1 MNRSM
6 RKMGDKVNAAVQNLT
21 HQPQQKMTMQF
32 KLAMMFFV
40 VMLISGVISVGL
52 LMMIFKPVMKENAVN
67 QMTAF
72 ATSAKQMEEKGYK
85 LEERI
90 SVLNTPAYDIEMLKK
105 GDKRIEACKEEL
117 DKNGLYVDTEGIVP
131 RAEMITVICGEYVRV
146 SNFNSDNVYLV
157 VNFVTIVA
165 FLSSILLG
173 TIITTF
179 VGRQMLQPI
188 HDLSMATS
196 EVARGN
202 FAVRVQ
208 ETGADEYG
216 TLQRNFNKMAQEL
229 SGIETL
235 RGDFISN
242 VSHEFKTPLA
252 SIQGFAKLLQTD
264 DLSPED
270 RAEYTQ
276 IIIDET
282 SRLSK
287 LSSNILNLTRLENQ
301 TTIGKKKRFRID
313 EQIRKIILMLE
324 PEWSKKNIDLDIS
337 LEDIL
342 YVGNEDLMGQI
353 WQNIINNA
361 IKFTPE
367 GGEIKVN
374 LFRGG
379 TGIVVK
385 IWDNGPQ
392 IPADKKD
399 KIFEKFYQGDRSRA
413 TEGNGLGLALVKRI
427 VDLSD
432 GKISVDNPYE
442 GGVCFMVELPYQ
454 TEGMMS

>member
-1 MNRSM
+1 MKRQVKNT
-6 RKMGDKVNAAVQNLT
+6 VNKAVQNLK
-21 HQPQQKMTMQF
+21 HPQTQRMTMQF
-32 KLAMMFFV
+32 KLAMMFFI
-40 VMLISGVISVGL
+40 VMFISASISVSVL
-52 LMMIFKPVMKENAVN
+52 LLIFSPIMRENSKTQLVSFAN
-67 QMTAF
+67 S
-72 ATSAKQMEEKGYK
+72 ATS
-85 LEERI
+85 LEREHFNYETII
-90 SVLNTPAYDIEMLKK
+90 SLLNTPSYEIRQLSPENSLVKDHEDEL
-105 GDKRIEACKEEL
+105 EKE
-117 DKNGLYVDTEGIVP
+117 GYVINTEGIVP
-131 RAEMITVICGEYVRV
+131 RAEMLTIIDGQYVLIN
-146 SNFNSDNVYLV
+146 SFNSENVYWV
-157 VNFVTIVA
+157 VNFVTIVG
-165 FLSSILLG
+165 FISSILLG

-179 VGRQMLQPI
+179 VGRTMLQPI

-202 FAVRVQ
+202 FSVRVR
-208 ETGADEYG
+208 ENGADEYG
-216 TLQRNFNKMAQEL
+216 ILQRNFNKMAQEL

-252 SIQGFAKLLQTD
+252 SIQGFAKLLQD
-264 DLSPED
+264 PLLSSAD

-287 LSSNILNLTRLENQ
+287 LSSNILSLTKLENQ

-324 PEWSKKNIDLDIS
+324 PEWSKKDIDMDID
-337 LEDIL
+337 LEDII

-361 IKFTPE
+361 IKFTPQN
-367 GGEIKVN
+367 GIIKVN

-379 TGIVVK
+379 NGIVTK

-427 VDLSD
+427 VDLAD
-432 GKISVDNPYE
+432 GKISVDNPFE
-442 GGVCFMVELPYQ
+442 GGVVFTVELPYQ
-454 TEGMMS
+454 TEEMM

>member
-1 MNRSM
+1 MKKQLKKNVS
-6 RKMGDKVNAAVQNLT
+6 GAVFNLKNQS
-21 HQPQQKMTMQF
+21 HQRMTMQF

-40 VMLISGVISVGL
+40 VMLISATISVSVL
-52 LMMIFKPVMKENAVN
+52 LVIFSPIMRENSVT

-72 ATSAKQMEEKGYK
+72 ATSASTLDGKGYSYD
-85 LEERI
+85 EI
-90 SVLNTPAYDIEMLKK
+90 VAILNTPSYDITKL
-105 GDKRIEACKEEL
+105 DPDNKEVKYYKPEL
-117 DKNGLYVDTEGIVP
+117 DKSGYAITTEGIVP
-131 RAEMITVICGEYVRV
+131 RAEMITKIGDQYIRV
-146 SNFNSDNVYLV
+146 NTFNDDNVFWV

-165 FLSSILLG
+165 FMSSILLG

-179 VGRQMLQPI
+179 VGRTMLQPI

-202 FAVRVQ
+202 FAVRVR
-208 ETGADEYG
+208 ENGSDEYG

-252 SIQGFAKLLQTD
+252 SIQGFARLLQD
-264 DLSPED
+264 PALSDAD

-287 LSSNILNLTRLENQ
+287 LSSNILNLTKLENQ

-324 PEWSKKNIDLDIS
+324 PEWSKKDIDMDIV
-337 LEDIL
+337 LEDMFYI
-342 YVGNEDLMGQI
+342 GNEDLMGQI

-361 IKFTPE
+361 IKFTP
-367 GGEIKVN
+367 
-374 LFRGG
+374 RGG
-379 TGIVVK
+379 TIKVSLFRSSSGIVAK

-427 VDLSD
+427 VDLAD
-432 GKISVDNPYE
+432 GKISVDNPFE
-442 GGVCFMVELPYQ
+442 GGVVFTVELPFQ
-454 TEGMMS
+454 TEGMM

>member
-1 MNRSM
+1 M
-6 RKMGDKVNAAVQNLT
+6 RRAIKNTVPMSLKPVRY
-21 HQPQQKMTMQF
+21 QPQQRMTMQF
-32 KLAMMFFV
+32 KLAMMFFI
-40 VMLISGVISVGL
+40 VMFISASISVSVL
-52 LMMIFKPVMKENAVN
+52 LLIFSPVMKDNAVT
-67 QMTAF
+67 QMTSF
-72 ATSAKQMEEKGYK
+72 ATSAHELEREGFSYEKIIG
-85 LEERI
+85 L
-90 SVLNTPAYDIEMLKK
+90 LNNSSYDITVLENNS
-105 GDKRIEACKEEL
+105 EEL
-117 DKNGLYVDTEGIVP
+117 APQKAEIDKNGYYISTEGIIPSAV
-131 RAEMITVICGEYVRV
+131 MTTKICDKYVHI
-146 SNFNSDNVYLV
+146 NTFNSENVFWI
-157 VNFVTIVA
+157 VNLVTIVA
-165 FLSSILLG
+165 FMSSILLG

-179 VGRQMLQPI
+179 VGRTMLQPI

-202 FAVRVQ
+202 FSVRVR
-208 ETGADEYG
+208 ENGSDEYG

-252 SIQGFAKLLQTD
+252 SIQGFAKLLQDPTLD
-264 DLSPED
+264 PAD

-287 LSSNILNLTRLENQ
+287 LSSNILNLTKLENQ

-324 PEWSKKNIDLDIS
+324 PEWSKKDIEMDID
-337 LEDIL
+337 LEDII

-361 IKFTPE
+361 IKFTPQN
-367 GGEIKVN
+367 GQIKVN
-374 LFRGG
+374 LFRGEM
-379 TGIVVK
+379 GIVTK

-427 VDLSD
+427 VDLAD
-432 GKISVDNPYE
+432 GKIAVDNPYE
-442 GGVCFMVELPYQ
+442 GGVVFTVELPYQ
-454 TEGMMS
+454 TEGMM